1 MNPILAFLGLRGTIA
16 AAIALAFAVIA
27 AVQTWRVQA
36 LEADKAEAQKEALA
50 ARMDVEACVQ
60 ANQSVQTVM
69 DAQRRAAERAAQ
81 DYAQALAQ
89 ARRALQQAESDR
101 RAADAVL
108 AQFRERWGAKSNEC
122 ALALSRVDQS
132 CPEIRSY

>member
-1 MNPILAFLGLRGTIA
+1 MNAILAFLGLRGTIA

-108 AQFRERWGAKSNEC
+108 AQFRERWGAKSNGC

>member
-16 AAIALAFAVIA
+16 AGIALAFAAIA
-27 AVQTWRVQA
+27 GVQTWRLNA
-36 LEADKAEAQKEALA
+36 ASASKAEAQKEALA
-50 ARMDVEACVQ
+50 ARMDVESCVQ
-60 ANQSVQTVM
+60 ANRSAQVVM
-69 DAQRRAAERAAQ
+69 DAQRRAAEQAAR

-108 AQFRERWGAKSNEC
+108 AQFRERWGAKSDAC